1 MASTLRDAIEAD
13 RANGVT
19 AVWHDESHLNR
30 YLRAHP
36 PKRLTPAYC
45 YPESGWPHLAHL
57 APVIVALDKDHAY
70 FRQAG

>member
-1 MASTLRDAIEAD
+1 MAGNLRDAIEAD
-13 RANGVT
+13 RQNGLM

-30 YLRAHP
+30 YLHAHP

-45 YPESGWPHLAHL
+45 YPESGWSHLAHV

-70 FRQAG
+70 FRGD